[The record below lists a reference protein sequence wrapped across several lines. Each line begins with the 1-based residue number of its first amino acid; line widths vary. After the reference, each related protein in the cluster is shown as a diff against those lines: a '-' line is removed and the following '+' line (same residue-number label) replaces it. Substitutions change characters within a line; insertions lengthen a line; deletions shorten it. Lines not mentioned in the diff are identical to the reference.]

1 MNRRG
6 VMLLELLVAVTLLS
20 LLTTG
25 VLLAMRVGF
34 NATQLT
40 NDRILDSRRVLSV
53 QRILEQ
59 QIAGLMPVL
68 ADCQAPP
75 FPRALRRPFFQG
87 EAQSMRFVSTYSL
100 GEASRGYPRILE
112 FQVIPGDDQEG
123 VRLVVNE
130 HLYTGPQSAG
140 WFCPGASPEG
150 VPGGPGHYPP
160 IQPGPGSF
168 VLAGRLAYCR
178 FFYREFQFPD
188 QQRWLPVWPG
198 ITWPT
203 GVRIEM
209 APLEA
214 QPSRPP
220 LVSITAPVWVTR
232 MPYQQYADTF

>member
-6 VMLLELLVAVTLLS
+6 VMLLELLAAVTLLS

-34 NATQLT
+34 NATHMT
-40 NDRILDSRRVLSV
+40 NDRILETRRVLSV

-75 FPRALRRPFFQG
+75 FPRAMRRPFFQG
-87 EAQSMRFVSTYSL
+87 DPQSMRFVSAYSL
-100 GEASRGYPRILE
+100 GEASRGYPRVLE
-112 FQVIPGDDQEG
+112 YQVIPGENQEG

-140 WFCPGASPEG
+140 WFCPGATEEG
-150 VPGGPGHYPP
+150 LPVGPGQYPP
-160 IQPGPGSF
+160 IQAGPGSF
-168 VLAGRLAYCR
+168 VLADRLAYCR
-178 FFYREFQFPD
+178 FLYREFQPPD
-188 QQRWLPVWPG
+188 QQRWLPAWPG

-220 LVSITAPVWVTR
+220 LVSITAPVRVTR
-232 MPYQQYADTF
+232 MPFQQYADMF